1 MSAVI
6 PNCEFRFECPKKWEA
21 LQISPNPDQRFCGQ
35 CKREVRFCRT
45 PEELEI
51 AIARNECVAV
61 ELQRE
66 PAGRIAISL
75 GNPKGPTYASKLP
88 T

>member
-66 PAGRIAISL
+66 PDSRNGISIGLAQLPAYVHTGR
-75 GNPKGPTYASKLP
+75 
-88 T
+88 

>member
-66 PAGRIAISL
+66 PDRRNGISIGLAQLPAYGHTGR
-75 GNPKGPTYASKLP
+75 
-88 T
+88 